1 MIRIIYTFLLIILGQ
16 PVFSQ
21 ASFQAVLDSVT
32 VNNKLLSA
40 NRQYYES
47 QKLNAKTGIYLANPS
62 VSYDKLNNVSGN
74 YTELLVSQSF
84 DFPSAYVHKS
94 KIASLSVSQFDERFR
109 QSKLEIL
116 TNTVQVYAELIYT
129 NRKILILENRQQMGV
144 QLQTGIEKRVNTGDA
159 NIFEVNRIRSELAKV
174 QSELQL
180 TESRR
185 QSLLLKLSELNGGK
199 PITVSDTIFPL
210 DVDLVSSDTSMKAI
224 SARSPQIKQ
233 WETEVQIAGHNINLQ
248 RSLSLPKFE
257 IGYRQDINTG
267 QTFNGFHTGIT
278 IPLFENK
285 NTLKSAKLRE
295 IYATDAVNAY
305 KLELQSSIMQLITEL
320 NAVQQSR
327 TSLIRVFKTL
337 HTYDL
342 LLKAYN
348 AGQINYTEF
357 FTEYENYQQTALYIE
372 ELNQKTASLQLQL
385 YVLAGI

>member
-1 MIRIIYTFLLIILGQ
+1 M
-16 PVFSQ
+16 V
-21 ASFQAVLDSVT
+21 
-32 VNNKLLSA
+32 
-40 NRQYYES
+40 
-47 QKLNAKTGIYLANPS
+47 
-62 VSYDKLNNVSGN
+62 
-74 YTELLVSQSF
+74 VSQSF

-94 KIASLSVSQFDERFR
+94 KIANLSVSQFDERFR

-185 QSLLLKLSELNGGK
+185 KSLLLKLSELNGGK

-210 DVDLVSSDTSMKAI
+210 DVDLASSDTSMKAI

-233 WETEVQIAGHNINLQ
+233 WETEVQIAGHNISLQ